1 MSSPTNWTLYTS
13 NEEAWNAMLA
23 DCAKAEKSIALEQ
36 YIFANDDYGK
46 RMIEIVKERAAKG
59 VEVRF
64 LWDAVGSFTFMG
76 SNITEELRRSGV
88 RLLFWRTLIPGFYH
102 VHDFRSWFLRN
113 HRRTLVIDGKVGY
126 TGSMCFKDTMKG
138 WRDTNARFEGSIV
151 AEMLAAFNRMWVRAE
166 GKRTV
171 PADSGDRDAE
181 FSYVTN
187 YPRPGKRHLY
197 RTLVEA
203 MRSAKN
209 YIYIT
214 TPYFV
219 PTHRLLR
226 VIKLAAHRGV
236 DVRLLLPER
245 TNHYP
250 ALDLGARSYFTT
262 LLRSGV
268 RIFLY
273 PTKNGEAL
281 NHGKA
286 VVIDGDWATT
296 GSMNMDNVS
305 LLYNF
310 EANVVTTNSKFAE
323 ELAAQFVHDM
333 SKSREVDPAEWR
345 SRFFIEKLP
354 EFAIRIV
361 RKFL

>member
-1 MSSPTNWTLYTS
+1 MPTLTKWTLYTA
-13 NEEAWNAMLA
+13 NEEAWNAMLE

-36 YIFANDDYGK
+36 FIFANDDYGR
-46 RMIEIVKERAAKG
+46 RMIEICKERASKG

-64 LWDAVGSFTFMG
+64 LWDAVGSFTFLG
-76 SNITEELRRSGV
+76 SNLAEELRKSGV
-88 RLLFWRTLIPGFYH
+88 RLIFWRTLIPGYYN
-102 VHDFRSWFLRN
+102 VTDFRSWFLRN
-113 HRRTLVIDGKVGY
+113 HRRTLVIDGKIGY

-138 WRDTNARFEGSIV
+138 WRDTNARFEGPIV
-151 AEMLAAFNRMWVRAE
+151 GQMHSAFDRMWARAE
-166 GKRTV
+166 KKKYSPPRSQSV
-171 PADSGDRDAE
+171 DAE
-181 FSYVTN
+181 FQYVTN
-187 YPRPGKRHLY
+187 FPRPGERHLY

-203 MRSAKN
+203 VRNARN

-219 PTHRLLR
+219 PTHRLVR

-236 DVRLLLPER
+236 DVRILVPEK

-250 ALDLGARSYFTT
+250 ALDLGARSYFST
-262 LLRSGV
+262 LLESSV

-273 PTKNGEAL
+273 PTNNGLSL

-286 VVIDGDWATT
+286 IVIDGEWATT
-296 GSMNMDNVS
+296 GSLNLDNVS

-310 EANVVTTNSKFAE
+310 EANVVSTSSKFAE
-323 ELAAQFVHDM
+323 ELASHFVHDM
-333 SKSREVDPAEWR
+333 SRSREIDPDQWR
-345 SRFFIEKLP
+345 GRFFLEKLP
-354 EFAIRIV
+354 EYAIKLV